1 MIADGGTAIVV
12 GVISV
17 VDQVSDQRKYSVP
30 VTEIERQKQ
39 EN

>member
-12 GVISV
+12 GVVSV

-30 VTEIERQKQ
+30 VTEIDRK
-39 EN
+39 